1 MTPHLKPPPFF
12 LYHFGARV
20 VGMKGEDRVLVKVPL
35 PFKSEVELELEIK
48 RGINIFYGPNATGK
62 SILISAIV
70 SKMKEAG
77 LVRTIGHIRGC
88 KVTIGDF
95 EFCIDDAKAWK
106 ELTAE
111 PFIID
116 DDKLRNDLHN
126 LLSIGYLHGGYA
138 LKIYYEPEYRTRWLS
153 IDLLSYGEKKT
164 LALLLV
170 AKMAGLVVIEAFE
183 GGLHFDLAI
192 ELLDVLED
200 YRKYVLV
207 ETHMGILVTT
217 GLKKGWNV
225 YYVSRDGVTR
235 LTMSNILETGL
246 FKDEAEALTR
256 LVPNF

>member
-1 MTPHLKPPPFF
+1 MERDRILVRVFF
-12 LYHFGARV
+12 
-20 VGMKGEDRVLVKVPL
+20 KDR
-35 PFKSEVELELEIK
+35 EVELEVR
-48 RGINIFYGPNATGK
+48 RGVNIFYGPNATGK
-62 SILISAIV
+62 TTLISAIV
-70 SKMKEAG
+70 DKMKEAG
-77 LVRTIGHIRGC
+77 LVRTIGRVLGY
-88 KVTIGDF
+88 KVTIGTF
-95 EFCIDDAKAWK
+95 EFYIDDAKAWR

-138 LKIYYEPEYRTRWLS
+138 LKIYYEPEYRTKWIP

-170 AKMAGLVVIEAFE
+170 TKMTNLVVIEAFE

-256 LVPNF
+256 LVSNF